1 MTDRGARW
9 PLRRAFTTLVCG
21 GLVGLC
27 PMLAPSAAALPPPPT
42 QGPVNPNAAPPI
54 DEPDSLPVL
63 VRGLR
68 HAEAVERRYAAR
80 NLGREAAL
88 AARIAENSVP
98 GSDRNIEARLILQ
111 ELDRLVTEPCLAA
124 FDHDEVRRGCARVFA
139 AVEATHALPT
149 LEAAL
154 EDELGLFTRRAVK
167 HAVEA
172 LHALNVEDSE

>member
-42 QGPVNPNAAPPI
+42 QGPVNPNAAAPAE
-54 DEPDSLPVL
+54 EPDSLPVL

-68 HAEAVERRYAAR
+68 HAEPVERRYAAR

-88 AARIAENSVP
+88 AARISEGSVP
-98 GSDRNIEARLILQ
+98 GSDRNIEARLTLQ
-111 ELDRLVTEPCLAA
+111 ELDRLATEPCLAA
-124 FDHDEVRRGCARVFA
+124 FDHPEVRRGCARVFA
-139 AVEATHALPT
+139 AVEATQALPT

-154 EDELGLFTRRAVK
+154 DDELGLFTRRAVTD
-167 HAVEA
+167 AVEA
-172 LHALNVEDSE
+172 LRAAIGEDAP